1 MKSYPSISSL
11 IREQLDS
18 LTVKVWIRNNRNHQ
32 FRLIYENGREVPSFL
47 LPEAVTKKIE
57 RYIIYQNNGER
68 FVSFFYPD
76 DCEVLMWTSQDAYS
90 TIKERLEQ
98 LYTFFYLVYQQE
110 IIRTKDT
117 ELEHLIEGISAIS
130 SLDEKNC
137 LEAIISSAINVIPS
151 ADAGFLQ
158 LFDYDSECLA
168 VKASIGFNH
177 SIKEFKIRVKEAITG
192 IVFHDGKSRL
202 FQTKEE
208 IFDEMDNYHIS
219 KANFDIL
226 MSASDGYAIKAM
238 LCTPVT
244 IGQKRIGVLA
254 VHQFYQNGK
263 LTGRDLELLK
273 VFADQAAIAIQ
284 NAQLYD
290 ELKIQLNEVT
300 MLSQQLKEKNKFLL
314 ERDNVHR
321 SLTSLSLQ
329 NKGPD
334 SIISALRRMLETSVF
349 YINLIKDEYI
359 PNVKSSSRPFSVE
372 EISLI
377 FSERRAPVLI
387 DVSDIYQER
396 YYLYPIT
403 DGTVFLGCLIVKV
416 EGELSRIA
424 QTTVEQGG
432 TILSLEAV
440 KEQTLTDVYY
450 KKIHE
455 YFNKLLQHEDPEWL
469 LSKGKEFGLN
479 VSSYFC
485 VALAE
490 IPACSDLRML
500 EAIVHQF
507 ISTIKKNIKNK
518 DLLIFGLNNKVTILA
533 SFERPAELKAFTEE
547 ISSIIKERRH
557 QDVMGVSIGI
567 GNPYTGIEFIKKSY
581 HEAVKALSYLTTRNE
596 AGVIQYKQIGINRLF
611 LHQSPEEVKDFS
623 DEILGALMDEE
634 ETNSELEKTLLSYII
649 MNRSA
654 SKTAKKLHIHPN
666 TLYKRLKKIEDILDL
681 ELDNYEDFLKIQL
694 AFHLRGSF

>member
-1 MKSYPSISSL
+1 MESSSIPSL
-11 IREQLDS
+11 IQEWLAS
-18 LTVKVWIRNNRNHQ
+18 LTVKVWIRNHRNHQ
-32 FRLIYENGREVPSFL
+32 FRLIYENGRDTSLFS
-47 LPEAVTKKIE
+47 LPKAPMKKTGK
-57 RYIIYQNNGER
+57 YTIYQNNGNR
-68 FVSFFYPD
+68 FISFFYPN
-76 DCEVLMWTSQDAYS
+76 DCEILIWASQDAYVDI
-90 TIKERLEQ
+90 TERLEQ
-98 LYTFFYLVYQQE
+98 LYTFFYLIYQQE
-110 IIRTKDT
+110 VIRTKDA

-130 SLDEKNC
+130 SLDEKDC
-137 LEAIISSAINVIPS
+137 LEAIINSAINVIPS

-158 LFDYDSECLA
+158 LFDYDSECLT

-192 IVFHDGKSRL
+192 IVFHDGKPRI

-208 IFDEMDNYHIS
+208 IFDEMDHYHIS

-226 MSASDGYAIKAM
+226 MSASDGHAIKAM

-263 LTGRDLELLK
+263 LISRDLELLK

-290 ELKIQLNEVT
+290 ELKIRLNEVT

-314 ERDNVHR
+314 KRDNVHR
-321 SLTSLSLQ
+321 LLTSLSLQ
-329 NKGPD
+329 NKGPA
-334 SIISALRRMLETSVF
+334 SIISALRRMLDTPVF
-349 YINLIKDEYI
+349 YINFIEDEYI
-359 PNVKSSSRPFSVE
+359 PNVKGRSRPFSVE

-377 FSERRAPVLI
+377 FSERREPVFI
-387 DVSDIYQER
+387 DVFDIYQEHF
-396 YYLYPIT
+396 YLYPIT

-416 EGELSRIA
+416 EGELSKIA

-455 YFNKLLQHEDPEWL
+455 YFSKLLQNEDPEL
-469 LSKGKEFGLN
+469 LVLKGKEFGLN
-479 VSSYFC
+479 LSSYFC

-507 ISTIKKNIKNK
+507 ISTIKKNLKNR
-518 DLLIFGLNNKVTILA
+518 DMLIFGLNNKVTILA
-533 SFERPAELKAFTEE
+533 PFESPVELKAFTEE
-547 ISSIIKERRH
+547 ISTIIEERRH
-557 QDVMGVSIGI
+557 QDVLGVSIGV
-567 GNPYTGIEFIKKSY
+567 GNAYTGVELIKKSY

-596 AGVIQYKQIGINRLF
+596 TGVIQYKQIGINRFF

-623 DEILGALMDEE
+623 DEILGPLMDKEE
-634 ETNSELEKTLLSYII
+634 INSELEKTLFSYII

-666 TLYKRLKKIEDILDL
+666 TLYKRLKKIEETLGL
-681 ELDNYEDFLKIQL
+681 ALDNHEDFLKIQL
-694 AFHLRGSF
+694 AFHLRGNF